1 LTITLW
7 SKYFNHKLDVKMKD
21 KWISPKTIIGSTAI
35 GTYYFPRPDIE
46 ALIWEEINKGNHALF
61 AAPRRVGKTSVMLA
75 MQENCPEDTRCEF
88 ADIEGV
94 ASETEFY
101 KVIFELLFKCLS
113 RFKKGNAWVEQFIK
127 GLNIEEI
134 TLEGVKFGD
143 KKSINYIKEIDKTL
157 LKISEENL
165 RVILLLDELPEVLNK
180 LNKRGLR
187 EEASNI
193 LSRMRQWRQKPE
205 YRNHFSMVLAGSV
218 GLHHIVKIIE
228 GRTADINDLGII
240 PFEPLDDET
249 AMAYI
254 DWATAS
260 ATVKYDQALKQ
271 YFLSKIQYHIPYFL
285 NLMLDEI
292 SKIARKAN
300 NPIIQKNDI
309 DRAFETVVKNSDY
322 FQEWKNRLSDYFTPD
337 ETSFLQEV
345 LLFIAH
351 KNSINTRQLYDL
363 AKKHKK
369 TDRYMELV
377 GGLERDGY
385 IFETQEQYAFVSPFL
400 QSFWKK
406 DNPIYDVK

>member
-1 LTITLW
+1 M
-7 SKYFNHKLDVKMKD
+7 NE
-21 KWISPKTIIGSTAI
+21 KWINPKVIIGSTAT

-46 ALIWEEINKGNHALF
+46 ELIWEELDKGNHALF

-75 MQENCPEDTRCEF
+75 MQENCPENTRCEF

-101 KVIFELLFKCLS
+101 KLIFELLFKCLS
-113 RFKKGNAWVEQFIK
+113 KFKRGNTWMEQFIK

-143 KKSINYIKEIDKTL
+143 KKPIDYVKEIDKTL
-157 LKISEENL
+157 TKIAEQDL

-187 EEASNI
+187 DEASNI
-193 LSRMRQWRQKPE
+193 LARMRQWRQKPE
-205 YRNHFSMVLAGSV
+205 FRHHFLMVLAGSV

-228 GRTADINDLGII
+228 GRTADINDFGII
-240 PFEPLDDET
+240 PFEPLDNT
-249 AMAYI
+249 QAMNYI

-260 ATVKYDQALKQ
+260 STVKYDNAQKQ
-271 YFLSKIQYHIPYFL
+271 YLLSKIKYHIPYFL
-285 NLMLDEI
+285 NLMLEEI
-292 SKIARKAN
+292 SRTARKAN
-300 NPIIQKNDI
+300 NPSIQNTDI
-309 DRAFETVVKNSDY
+309 DRAFATVIKNSDY
-322 FQEWKNRLSDYFTPD
+322 FKEWKNRLSDYFTPD
-337 ETSFLQEV
+337 ETAFLQEV
-345 LLFIAH
+345 LLYIAH

-363 AKKHKK
+363 AVKHKK

-385 IFETQEQYAFVSPFL
+385 IFETQAEYAFVSPFL

-406 DNPIYDVK
+406 DNPIYDVI